1 MSRQQD
7 RDRLV
12 AQLARE
18 LPDRGLGEVVELART
33 LLRAGTT
40 LQRLA
45 EAQCN
50 GDWPADN
57 GERKTLQC
65 DRCDIA
71 WVPTTLKTYLAKA
84 DTVGVSTHRQ
94 PHGDKSYYRLC
105 QDCRLQDRITKLL
118 AGYGMVPIFNGDPRG
133 AVFLVIPPSYA
144 ERNAG
149 RDVHNLEGIY
159 VS

>member
-7 RDRLV
+7 RDHLV

-33 LLRAGTT
+33 LLRAGAT

-57 GERKTLQC
+57 GERPVETC
-65 DRCDIA
+65 VRCEQG
-71 WVPTTLKTYLAKA
+71 WVPSSMTRKRIAGVQRLAKGSIEY
-84 DTVGVSTHRQ
+84 T
-94 PHGDKSYYRLC
+94 C
-105 QDCRLQDRITKLL
+105 QECRLQARITKLL

-149 RDVHNLEGIY
+149 RAVHNLEGIY

>member
-33 LLRAGTT
+33 LLRAGAT

-50 GDWPADN
+50 GDYPYDQGNYRTKGTPEQYA
-57 GERKTLQC
+57 QC
-65 DRCDIA
+65 DRCETG
-71 WVPTTLKTYLAKA
+71 VRTSHLKRYRY
-84 DTVGVSTHRQ
+84 G
-94 PHGDKSYYRLC
+94 PHFKGPKPKCLLC
-105 QDCRLQDRITKLL
+105 PDCWLQDRMKALL
-118 AGYGMVPIFNGDPRG
+118 HEYSMVPIFNGDPRG

>member
-1 MSRQQD
+1 MSRIKD
-7 RDRLV
+7 RDSLV

-18 LPDRGLGEVVELART
+18 LPDCSTYTVVELARK

-50 GDWPADN
+50 GDYPYDE
-57 GERKTLQC
+57 GRDGGIPTQERRNQFTVCPQC
-65 DRCDIA
+65 DTAVRRSQVKRAMC
-71 WVPTTLKTYLAKA
+71 P
-84 DTVGVSTHRQ
+84 
-94 PHGDKSYYRLC
+94 
-105 QDCRLQDRITKLL
+105 DCRTQDRVTALL
-118 AGYGMVPIFNGDPRG
+118 KPYGMTPIFNGDPRG

-144 ERNAG
+144 ARNAG